1 VNSSSLTAHPICIFV
16 GTWTLVFLL
25 YGLGLSG
32 QLIFDVEDF
41 LYLYALI
48 VCGFLFAYFCTH
60 QLLVL
65 ASRSGSSPPPR
76 PQASTLDPSDA
87 WARAVMLQRARGLL
101 ELWAIATVLEVIVS
115 GGVPIVWLFTGNPK
129 TYQDFGI
136 PSVHGLLISMLLACA
151 MLSFYLYLDTGRRR
165 YLATPACALLWF
177 VISVTRAFFIG
188 LLLQMLFLYLVKRR
202 LTTGQVTKIAIGF
215 LLVVVAFGALGDFR
229 QGSADLIR
237 SLAKPTS
244 RYPDWLPSGFLWVY
258 IYLATPLNNLFN
270 TIQLSPS
277 IDGISLAATTSQ
289 LLPSFIR
296 HVIFPASFATQG
308 TLVDT
313 SLNVSTSF
321 APPYLDMGLLGI
333 VLYAALFG
341 IAGGVFWFFRRDHY
355 YALGYSFIAQAL
367 ALSIFFS
374 FLLNLPFLFQLV
386 WFRYLL
392 RPAAAPSSTA
402 ISRAA

>member
-1 VNSSSLTAHPICIFV
+1 MNSSSLTAHPICVFV
-16 GTWTLVFLL
+16 GTWTLVFVL

-32 QLIFDVEDF
+32 QLIFNVEDF

-48 VCGFLFAYFCTH
+48 IGAFLFAYLCTH

-65 ASRSGSSPPPR
+65 ASRNGSSPPPR
-76 PQASTLDPSDA
+76 RQASAVLDPSDA
-87 WARAVMLQRARGLL
+87 WTHGVMLQRSRGLL
-101 ELWAIATVLEVIVS
+101 ELWAILTVVEVIVS
-115 GGVPIVWLFTGNPK
+115 GGLPIIWLFTGNSK

-165 YLATPACALLWF
+165 YLAPPVFALLWF
-177 VISVTRAFFIG
+177 VVSVTRAFFIG

-202 LTTGQVTKIAIGF
+202 LIASQIIKIAIGF
-215 LLVVVAFGALGDFR
+215 LVVVIAFGVIGDFR
-229 QGSADLIR
+229 TGGADLIR

-244 RYPDWLPSGFLWVY
+244 RYPDWLPTGFLWAY

-270 TIQLSPS
+270 TIQLNPT

-289 LLPSFIR
+289 LFPSFIR
-296 HVIFPASFATQG
+296 HAIFPATLSPEG
-308 TLVDT
+308 NLVDA

-321 APPYLDMGLLGI
+321 SPPYLDMGLLGI
-333 VLYAALFG
+333 ALYAVLFG
-341 IAGGVFWFFRRDHY
+341 VAGSLFWFFRRDRY
-355 YALGYSFIAQAL
+355 FALGYSFIAQAL
-367 ALSIFFS
+367 ALSVFFS

-386 WFRYLL
+386 WFWYLL
-392 RPAAAPSSTA
+392 RPVAAAP
-402 ISRAA
+402 AAA